1 MDGGD
6 PPCWEH
12 LLDEQGR
19 LKEPSIV
26 DIRVRRAYE
35 EPSRDDGQRV
45 LVDRLWPRGLN
56 KDAARLDAWLP
67 EVAPSNE
74 LRRWYGHK
82 SERWQAFIE
91 RYQAELEQPARR
103 NQLTELRQR
112 AKKGPLTLVCAA
124 RDPDHSNAEVLR
136 HYLQRQS
143 PT

>member
-1 MDGGD
+1 
-6 PPCWEH
+6 
-12 LLDEQGR
+12 
-19 LKEPSIV
+19 
-26 DIRVRRAYE
+26 
-35 EPSRDDGQRV
+35 V

-82 SERWQAFIE
+82 RERWQAFIE